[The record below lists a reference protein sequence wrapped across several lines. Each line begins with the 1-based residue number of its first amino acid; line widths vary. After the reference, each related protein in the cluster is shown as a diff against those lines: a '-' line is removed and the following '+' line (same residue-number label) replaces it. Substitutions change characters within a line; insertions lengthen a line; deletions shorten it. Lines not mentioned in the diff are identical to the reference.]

1 MTKMAAMPIYGK
13 NPSKIIFS
21 ETNRLISRKLGV
33 RHRWLKYSNVYI
45 NHDPVMTLTKFM
57 ARSTWVACAS
67 ELGKLLKCHL
77 KEKANRKLANGQN
90 IEDSEK
96 RKWPKGLSAPA
107 LELNTIIFK
116 HVYWYMQLISGE
128 RLQDHWSSG
137 SGDAKMDS
145 PGHSAQYCTYTMMEY
160 NSKDILACEIL
171 DKRMTNLKSAV
182 MEKEGLRRCLKKLI
196 GAGIKIRELCTDG
209 STSIAAMISKFLNIK
224 FPKSTLQHL
233 HTSYFSYIYKLNKPK
248 YFQKYGKKEVYLNV
262 FQGNI

>member
-1 MTKMAAMPIYGK
+1 MYINNLGHMTKMAAMPIYGK

-137 SGDAKMDS
+137 LVTHLSWAKKSIQRGMATFWS
-145 PGHSAQYCTYTMMEY
+145 VNVCKNILKQYLTFI
-160 NSKDILACEIL
+160 S
-171 DKRMTNLKSAV
+171 LKQ
-182 MEKEGLRRCLKKLI
+182 LLF
-196 GAGIKIRELCTDG
+196 
-209 STSIAAMISKFLNIK
+209 MI
-224 FPKSTLQHL
+224 
-233 HTSYFSYIYKLNKPK
+233 
-248 YFQKYGKKEVYLNV
+248 
-262 FQGNI
+262 

>member
-1 MTKMAAMPIYGK
+1 MYINNLGHMTKMAAMPIYGK

-137 SGDAKMDS
+137 RQFSDIFCLTLFIHGTLMTVTIDLYLSTAVPGSDS
-145 PGHSAQYCTYTMMEY
+145 VRDNSRTYHRDEG
-160 NSKDILACEIL
+160 
-171 DKRMTNLKSAV
+171 KSLT
-182 MEKEGLRRCLKKLI
+182 GN
-196 GAGIKIRELCTDG
+196 IKI
-209 STSIAAMISKFLNIK
+209 
-224 FPKSTLQHL
+224 
-233 HTSYFSYIYKLNKPK
+233 
-248 YFQKYGKKEVYLNV
+248 
-262 FQGNI
+262 